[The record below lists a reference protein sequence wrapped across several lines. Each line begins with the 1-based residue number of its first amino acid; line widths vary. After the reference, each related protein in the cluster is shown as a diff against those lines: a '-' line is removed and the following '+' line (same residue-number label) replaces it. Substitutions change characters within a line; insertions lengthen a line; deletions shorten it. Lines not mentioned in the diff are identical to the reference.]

1 MKQLLDRFTR
11 STLIIVGVWM
21 AAAAALSVA
30 AVILSFWTSHVSE
43 SRLRSTAEAVIQR
56 SLDLSQQHRSTS
68 DIANELADLGR
79 RSGTSVTVFNDARQ
93 RIAGEDAGINPPL
106 PMFEYH
112 TVTRIVKDVSGP
124 IPPPRGA
131 SLFASNPPMMGFA
144 GGGIMGLGPIQFG
157 DGVNNVW
164 VRIPIGFALIRL
176 TESSA
181 RFVEQYYIGA
191 MVLLFGLG
199 IVLARPLQRRLMRH
213 DIEPLVSVE
222 SALRRLSDGDYS
234 KISLVGHEGTST
246 ILETYNAAADRLSS
260 ALKRQADT
268 EANMRQFVAE
278 AGHELRTPLTVL
290 MGFIEVLQSGAI
302 QEQALAQRILESA
315 AIEGQ
320 RMRALILKLL
330 LLARLDA
337 ANPERNELVDVGA
350 IAQDVVTTF
359 KALPGGDHIALTAE
373 SGAFVNAT
381 SAEIRE
387 LISNLFDNALKHAP
401 GTATRASVCRVNGS
415 VELSV
420 TDRGPGMPPD
430 LKQRA
435 FDRFTRGDDRG
446 SVPGSGLGLAIVKRI
461 VDRTRGTIEL
471 DTAVGKGTSVV
482 VRIPVAQVE
491 EA

>member
-1 MKQLLDRFTR
+1 MKPLLDRITR

-21 AAAAALSVA
+21 VAATALSVA
-30 AVILSFWTSHVSE
+30 AVTLSFWTSRVSE
-43 SRLRSTAEAVIQR
+43 SRLRSTAEAVIQM
-56 SLDLSQQHRSTS
+56 SLDLTQQHRSTR
-68 DIANELADLGR
+68 DIANELAALGR
-79 RSGTSVTVFNDARQ
+79 KSGTSVTVFNDARR
-93 RIAGEDAGINPPL
+93 RIAGEDAGIAPPL
-106 PMFEYH
+106 PTFEYH
-112 TVTRIVKDVSGP
+112 TVTRIVKDGSEPLPPSGAP
-124 IPPPRGA
+124 I
-131 SLFASNPPMMGFA
+131 FANNPPIMGFA
-144 GGGIMGLGPIQFG
+144 GGGVMGLGPIQFG

-181 RFVEQYYIGA
+181 RFIEQYYIGA
-191 MVLLFGLG
+191 MALLFGLG

-213 DIEPLVSVE
+213 HMEPLVSVE
-222 SALRRLSDGDYS
+222 SALRRLSEGDYS
-234 KISLVGHEGTST
+234 KISLVGHESTSG
-246 ILETYNAAADRLSS
+246 IVDTYNAAADRLSS

-302 QEQALAQRILESA
+302 KEHALAQRILESI

-330 LLARLDA
+330 LLARLDTA
-337 ANPERNELVDVGA
+337 SPECNELVDVGA

-359 KALPGGDHIALTAE
+359 KALPGGDDIALSVE

-381 SAEIRE
+381 SSEIRE

-401 GTATRASVCRVNGS
+401 GTATRASVCRVNGT
-415 VELSV
+415 VELLV
-420 TDRGPGMPPD
+420 TDQGPGMPPD

-435 FDRFTRGDDRG
+435 FERFTRGDDRG

-461 VDRTRGTIEL
+461 VDRTQGTIEL
-471 DTAVGKGTSVV
+471 NTAPGKGTKVL